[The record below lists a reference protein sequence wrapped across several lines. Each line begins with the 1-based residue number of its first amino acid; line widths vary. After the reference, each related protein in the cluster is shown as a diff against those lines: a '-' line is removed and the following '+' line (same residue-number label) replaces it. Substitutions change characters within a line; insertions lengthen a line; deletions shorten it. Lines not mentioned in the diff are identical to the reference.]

1 MKFCYAF
8 RRGTFYPFIAGQ
20 GWNIPAGETRAKYLR
35 QVKSIGFDGIELG
48 FESFGGFDATEKET
62 KEFQKEL
69 AGAGVPC
76 VAIRAGGGLS
86 QPNVASRN
94 RKRLEKAVEIAGWIG
109 AEIVNTALGNPPRDG
124 TVDTG
129 PNGEASSHGSS
140 AQANE
145 DDYIRTASVLREV
158 GAQAGDLG
166 LDITV
171 EVHQHSIADN
181 SWSTLHLLELTD
193 SPHVFANPDL
203 GNILWTYEIPEES
216 SEDAI
221 VALAPHSKYW
231 HCKSLYQ
238 VHIAEIDH
246 SYFIRV
252 PLPDGDIDYRFALEA
267 MTEAKFDGYM
277 AIEGANT
284 GDQLYKDRKSV
295 GYVNAVLA
303 ELDGA

>member
-20 GWNIPAGETRAKYLR
+20 GWNVPTGETRARYLNR
-35 QVKSIGFDGIELG
+35 VRNIGFDGIELG
-48 FESFGGFDATEKET
+48 FESFGGFDATKEEA

-69 AGAGVPC
+69 KDAGVPC

-86 QPNVASRN
+86 QPSVAVQN
-94 RKRLEKAVEIAGWIG
+94 RERLEKAVEIAGWIG
-109 AEIVNTALGNPPRDG
+109 AGVVNTALGTPPRDA
-124 TVDTG
+124 TLDTG
-129 PNGEASSHGSS
+129 PNGEPASHGSS
-140 AQANE
+140 AQATEE
-145 DDYIRTASVLREV
+145 DFVRTAAVLREV
-158 GAQAGDLG
+158 GTRAGAVG
-166 LDITV
+166 ADITV

-203 GNILWTYEIPEES
+203 GNIYWTYATPEES

-238 VHIAEIDH
+238 VHIPEMDH

-267 MTEAKFDGYM
+267 MTEANYDGYM

-284 GDQLYKDRKSV
+284 GDQLHKDRSSV
-295 GYVNAVLA
+295 DYVNRVLA